1 MVNIILHNFFF
12 WFNILV
18 VITLSTYLFITHKE
32 YVVKEFSIQTI
43 GTIIII
49 GLSTF
54 LMFSIGT
61 DIIQKE
67 FLGGK
72 VVQFVHDEAYT
83 EEYDCSEERCSTS
96 SNGTRTCRTIKKTCT
111 KRVDDEYYL
120 INSNNS
126 KIDISSTSFKNA
138 AREFNTSTKK
148 VHRQGQTTLSKSL
161 NEGEQIISVPN
172 IFIATAE
179 IHRYSNYLIAS
190 EYTIQ
195 KSKLHQETI
204 DKYKDFLVNYPELQE
219 NRWGEIH
226 VNRILEHN
234 SSISQNT
241 LNEYQKELELL
252 AYKYGKE
259 KQVNP
264 FIYIAKTND
273 MLFKDA
279 LEAYYKK
286 GNKNDSILILGIDD
300 SNKIVWSDSINWSKD
315 KTFEVSMKKDFIDL
329 NINDVKNV
337 ISKYDN
343 NLNNNWK
350 RLSME
355 EEYGYLKEEIT
366 IEWYYQL
373 LIIVINSIFN
383 FFVFRYFLTN
393 KNF

>member
-1 MVNIILHNFFF
+1 M
-12 WFNILV
+12 
-18 VITLSTYLFITHKE
+18 
-32 YVVKEFSIQTI
+32 
-43 GTIIII
+43 
-49 GLSTF
+49 
-54 LMFSIGT
+54 
-61 DIIQKE
+61 
-67 FLGGK
+67 
-72 VVQFVHDEAYT
+72 
-83 EEYDCSEERCSTS
+83 
-96 SNGTRTCRTIKKTCT
+96 
-111 KRVDDEYYL
+111 
-120 INSNNS
+120 
-126 KIDISSTSFKNA
+126 
-138 AREFNTSTKK
+138 
-148 VHRQGQTTLSKSL
+148 
-161 NEGEQIISVPN
+161 
-172 IFIATAE
+172 
-179 IHRYSNYLIAS
+179 
-190 EYTIQ
+190 
-195 KSKLHQETI
+195 
-204 DKYKDFLVNYPELQE
+204 
-219 NRWGEIH
+219 
-226 VNRILEHN
+226 
-234 SSISQNT
+234 
-241 LNEYQKELELL
+241 

-264 FIYIAKTND
+264 FLYIAKTND